1 MGLLI
6 AAGISGLFC
15 GCAHAS
21 RQSLNS
27 FWNSVTPRQWS
38 AKPPEAPPEPRVSAN
53 IPDAEPLS
61 DPEVPHQLPA
71 TAPLEEPSRNWNLF
85 VTRPRPTP
93 AVPPG
98 PGAEPDSAAAP
109 DSAAVADDVKPDSPL
124 AKLNPP
130 SLQRLRTAL
139 TLGFEGK
146 PDPAA
151 EARPGQDQVRLRV
164 DNLLSR
170 SRSLAEEGE
179 LHQASHLAQL
189 ARQMA
194 EESQLEFAPDAQ
206 RPVDVI
212 AFLAQQQ
219 TTPPS
224 AEPEIVKTSH
234 TGQATV
240 PDGPAPDATA
250 PKTPD
255 ASPPPALIAANAVMR
270 ANQGTFTSDAQPQ
283 REPAQV
289 ATESSAPEEPLP
301 AEPGVELIARVEP
314 VRQVPRDLAGV
325 AAVRERF
332 RAQETDS
339 ARSSGTHSE
348 RPAALAAPG
357 PTGKLGKPISMSW
370 TWPSLMET
378 GTRPDAST
386 GPVTAILIGG
396 LGLLAL
402 AASVWIVASRRRRSA

>member
-38 AKPPEAPPEPRVSAN
+38 AKPAEAPPEPRVSAN

-61 DPEVPHQLPA
+61 EQEVPQQLPA

-98 PGAEPDSAAAP
+98 PGADPDTTAAP
-109 DSAAVADDVKPDSPL
+109 DSTAAAGDVKPESTL
-124 AKLNPP
+124 AMLNPP

-179 LHQASHLAQL
+179 IHQASHLAQL

-234 TGQATV
+234 TAQATV
-240 PDGPAPDATA
+240 PGNPASDVTA

-255 ASPPPALIAANAVMR
+255 ASSPPALIAANAVMR
-270 ANQGTFTSDAQPQ
+270 ANQGTFASDAQPQ

-289 ATESSAPEEPLP
+289 ATESSAPAEPLP

-339 ARSSGTHSE
+339 ARSAGTHSE
-348 RPAALAAPG
+348 RPAAIAAPG
-357 PTGKLGKPISMSW
+357 PTGKIGKPISMSW

-386 GPVTAILIGG
+386 GPVTAILIGV
-396 LGLLAL
+396 LGLLVL
-402 AASVWIVASRRRRSA
+402 AAGGWIVASRRRRSA